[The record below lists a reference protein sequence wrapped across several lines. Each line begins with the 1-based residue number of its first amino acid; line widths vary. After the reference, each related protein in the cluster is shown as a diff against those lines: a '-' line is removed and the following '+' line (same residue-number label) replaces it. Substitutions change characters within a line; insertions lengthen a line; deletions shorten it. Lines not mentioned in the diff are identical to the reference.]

1 MAAQPN
7 VAGIA
12 RLLYVVVG
20 LAAAGW
26 GEWGADQG
34 WTQWAWMSLGGV
46 SLILGI
52 IGYSP
57 LHAMFGTKDQ
67 KAV

>member
-12 RLLYVVVG
+12 RLLYVIAGVGVVG
-20 LAAAGW
+20 WALVGADAGW
-26 GEWGADQG
+26 
-34 WTQWAWMSLGGV
+34 TKWAWLAIGGALSVLG
-46 SLILGI
+46 L

-57 LHAMFGTKDQ
+57 LHAIFGAKDER
-67 KAV
+67 AI